1 MNHLRVVMPV
11 MALRLGSPAWLDG
24 LGLVWWIGAEAK
36 TGAAPKWTWP
46 VAVATIAAPGA
57 IAAIPHVF
65 ILDIAFVCWV
75 ARVAGLVPARPM
87 TAPETPARA
96 DPPKCSARQAA
107 HWCRS
112 TTRYEN
118 RNTPEIPNT

>member
-65 ILDIAFVCWV
+65 IWISPSF
-75 ARVAGLVPARPM
+75 AGWLGLPASCPLGL
-87 TAPETPARA
+87 
-96 DPPKCSARQAA
+96 
-107 HWCRS
+107 
-112 TTRYEN
+112 
-118 RNTPEIPNT
+118 